1 MCPAIRKGRL
11 IVLLI
16 LYAFRFALPAWP
28 ERITF
33 SANSMTGT
41 AGNSS
46 DTTTLSGSAYVLTAS
61 MEIAADSITMS
72 GKNFRYIEAD
82 GNITGKNT
90 ESNMEFTCGR
100 LSYDRETK
108 IATLKDN
115 VHLADTENGVSV
127 DAQLIEYNQNTDI
140 ARIQIG
146 VTIKQKDNVCSSA
159 YAVYRKKNQML
170 EMSGNSQITQGQDT
184 FRAQEITLN
193 LDTQE
198 ITLDG
203 RVKGSVVDDKSAD
216 QNTSAKKDSAA
227 RDEVDTAGADASG
240 ESSPPENAPPCTV
253 PDAAKNKAG
262 GGADRGTNA
271 SSDARENGTDT
282 APSDARGRAGES
294 DTTSG
299 VLKGDV
305 PPDTSSRAASGG
317 RKRRTDD

>member
-1 MCPAIRKGRL
+1 MRRAGSKTRI

-16 LYAFRFALPAWP
+16 LYVFRSALPAWS

-46 DTTTLSGSAYVLTAS
+46 DTTTLSGSAYVLTSS

-82 GNITGKNT
+82 GNITGKNI
-90 ESNMEFTCGR
+90 EANMEFTCGR

-146 VTIKQKDNVCSSA
+146 ITIKQKDNVCSSA

-170 EMSGNSQITQGQDT
+170 EMSGNSQITQGEDT

-193 LDTQE
+193 LDTQQ

-203 RVKGSVVDDKSAD
+203 RVKGSVVDDKSAEPD
-216 QNTSAKKDSAA
+216 KTEKKDSVAS
-227 RDEVDTAGADASG
+227 DEIDTAGDNASG
-240 ESSPPENAPPCTV
+240 EDDAPPDGMTPPGKVPGAVQDKAASGAENA
-253 PDAAKNKAG
+253 A
-262 GGADRGTNA
+262 NA
-271 SSDARENGTDT
+271 PIDARERGRKNDT
-282 APSDARGRAGES
+282 AFDLSKD
-294 DTTSG
+294 
-299 VLKGDV
+299 DV
-305 PPDTSSRAASGG
+305 PPDTLSRAKTGG
-317 RKRRTDD
+317 GKRGTDD

>member
-1 MCPAIRKGRL
+1 MRRAGSKTRI

-16 LYAFRFALPAWP
+16 LYVVASMLPAWS

-46 DTTTLSGSAYVLTAS
+46 DTTTLSGSAYVLTSS

-82 GNITGKNT
+82 GNITGKNI
-90 ESNMEFTCGR
+90 EANMEFTCGR

-146 VTIKQKDNVCSSA
+146 ITIKQKDNVCSSA

-170 EMSGNSQITQGQDT
+170 EMSGNSQITQGEDT

-198 ITLDG
+198 IRLDG

-216 QNTSAKKDSAA
+216 QDTGIKKDSAA
-227 RDEVDTAGADASG
+227 RDESDPARDDGSGKNEVPADGTASPGKSPDAGQGKAASG
-240 ESSPPENAPPCTV
+240 AEGANAPPDTLSR
-253 PDAAKNKAG
+253 AKTG
-262 GGADRGTNA
+262 GGKRGT
-271 SSDARENGTDT
+271 
-282 APSDARGRAGES
+282 
-294 DTTSG
+294 
-299 VLKGDV
+299 
-305 PPDTSSRAASGG
+305 
-317 RKRRTDD
+317 DD

>member
-1 MCPAIRKGRL
+1 MRRVGGKTRISLFLFRYLFPKSAFAL
-11 IVLLI
+11 LLI
-16 LYAFRFALPAWP
+16 LYVFGSALPAWP

-41 AGNSS
+41 AGNTS
-46 DTTTLSGSAYVLTAS
+46 DMTTLSGSAYVLTSS

-82 GNITGKNT
+82 GNITGKNI
-90 ESNMEFTCGR
+90 EANMEFTCGR

-146 VTIKQKDNVCSSA
+146 ITIKQKDNVCSSA

-170 EMSGNSQITQGQDT
+170 EMSGNSQIKQGEDT

-193 LDTQE
+193 LDTQQ

-203 RVKGSVVDDKSAD
+203 RVKGSVVDDKSAEQD
-216 QNTSAKKDSAA
+216 TGTKKDSPANDESDTS
-227 RDEVDTAGADASG
+227 RDDVSGKDDASG
-240 ESSPPENAPPCTV
+240 ESEVPADGTASPGKASDAGQGKAASGAEGANAPPDTLSR
-253 PDAAKNKAG
+253 AKTG
-262 GGADRGTNA
+262 GDKRGT
-271 SSDARENGTDT
+271 
-282 APSDARGRAGES
+282 
-294 DTTSG
+294 
-299 VLKGDV
+299 
-305 PPDTSSRAASGG
+305 
-317 RKRRTDD
+317 DD

>member
-1 MCPAIRKGRL
+1 M
-11 IVLLI
+11 
-16 LYAFRFALPAWP
+16 LPAWS

-46 DTTTLSGSAYVLTAS
+46 DTTTLSGSAYVLTSS

-82 GNITGKNT
+82 GNITGKNI
-90 ESNMEFTCGR
+90 EANMEFTCGR

-146 VTIKQKDNVCSSA
+146 ITIKQKDNVCSSA

-170 EMSGNSQITQGQDT
+170 EMSGNSQITQGEDT

-198 ITLDG
+198 IRLDG

-216 QNTSAKKDSAA
+216 QDTGIKKDSAA
-227 RDEVDTAGADASG
+227 RDESDPARDDGSGENEVPADGTLSSGKSPDAGQDEAASG
-240 ESSPPENAPPCTV
+240 AEGANAPI
-253 PDAAKNKAG
+253 
-262 GGADRGTNA
+262 
-271 SSDARENGTDT
+271 DARERGRKNDT
-282 APSDARGRAGES
+282 ASDLS
-294 DTTSG
+294 KD
-299 VLKGDV
+299 DV
-305 PPDTSSRAASGG
+305 PPDTLSRAKTGG
-317 RKRRTDD
+317 GKRGTDD

>member
-1 MCPAIRKGRL
+1 MRRAGSKTRTIA
-11 IVLLI
+11 LLI
-16 LYAFRFALPAWP
+16 LYVVASMLPAWS

-41 AGNSS
+41 AGNTS
-46 DTTTLSGSAYVLTAS
+46 DTTTLSGSAYVLTSS

-82 GNITGKNT
+82 GNITGKNI
-90 ESNMEFTCGR
+90 EANMEFTCGR

-146 VTIKQKDNVCSSA
+146 ITIKQKDNVCSSA

-170 EMSGNSQITQGQDT
+170 EMSGNSQITQGEDT

-193 LDTQE
+193 LDTQQ

-216 QNTSAKKDSAA
+216 QDTGTKKDSAA
-227 RDEVDTAGADASG
+227 RDESDPSRDDVSDEDDGSGENEALPNGTASPGKSPDAGQGKAASG
-240 ESSPPENAPPCTV
+240 AEGANAPPDTLSR
-253 PDAAKNKAG
+253 AKTSG
-262 GGADRGTNA
+262 GKRGT
-271 SSDARENGTDT
+271 
-282 APSDARGRAGES
+282 
-294 DTTSG
+294 
-299 VLKGDV
+299 
-305 PPDTSSRAASGG
+305 
-317 RKRRTDD
+317 DD

>member
-100 LSYDRETK
+100 LLYDRETK

-146 VTIKQKDNVCSSA
+146 ITIKQKDNVCSSA

-216 QNTSAKKDSAA
+216 QKTGAKKDSAA

-240 ESSPPENAPPCTV
+240 ES
-253 PDAAKNKAG
+253 
-262 GGADRGTNA
+262 
-271 SSDARENGTDT
+271 
-282 APSDARGRAGES
+282 

-299 VLKGDV
+299 VLKGDAR
-305 PPDTSSRAASGG
+305 PDASSRAASE
-317 RKRRTDD
+317 RDKRGDR

>member
-1 MCPAIRKGRL
+1 MRRVSGKTRISLFLFRYLFPKSAFAL
-11 IVLLI
+11 LLI
-16 LYAFRFALPAWP
+16 LYVFGSAPPAWP

-41 AGNSS
+41 AGNTS
-46 DTTTLSGSAYVLTAS
+46 DMTTLSGSAYVLTSS

-82 GNITGKNT
+82 GNITGKNI
-90 ESNMEFTCGR
+90 EANMEFTCGR

-146 VTIKQKDNVCSSA
+146 ITIKQKDNVCSSA

-170 EMSGNSQITQGQDT
+170 EMSGNSQITQGKDT

-193 LDTQE
+193 LDTQQ

-203 RVKGSVVDDKSAD
+203 RVKGSVVDDKSAERD
-216 QNTSAKKDSAA
+216 KTEKKDSAVS
-227 RDEVDTAGADASG
+227 DEIDATGDDVSG
-240 ESSPPENAPPCTV
+240 ESEVPADGTASPGKASDAGQGKAASGAEGANAPPDTLSR
-253 PDAAKNKAG
+253 AKTG
-262 GGADRGTNA
+262 GDKRGT
-271 SSDARENGTDT
+271 
-282 APSDARGRAGES
+282 
-294 DTTSG
+294 
-299 VLKGDV
+299 
-305 PPDTSSRAASGG
+305 
-317 RKRRTDD
+317 DD

>member
-1 MCPAIRKGRL
+1 MRRAGSKTRTIA
-11 IVLLI
+11 LLI
-16 LYAFRFALPAWP
+16 LYVVASMLPAWS

-41 AGNSS
+41 VGNSS
-46 DTTTLSGSAYVLTAS
+46 DTTTLSGSAYVLTSS

-82 GNITGKNT
+82 GNITGKNI
-90 ESNMEFTCGR
+90 EANMEFTCGR

-146 VTIKQKDNVCSSA
+146 ITIKQKDNVCSSA

-170 EMSGNSQITQGQDT
+170 EMSGNSQITQGEDT

-193 LDTQE
+193 LDTQQ

-216 QNTSAKKDSAA
+216 QDTGTKKDSAA
-227 RDEVDTAGADASG
+227 RDESDPSRDDVSDEDDGSGENEALPNGTTPPGKASDAGKGKAASG
-240 ESSPPENAPPCTV
+240 AEGANAPPDTLSR
-253 PDAAKNKAG
+253 AKTSG
-262 GGADRGTNA
+262 GKRGTN
-271 SSDARENGTDT
+271 D
-282 APSDARGRAGES
+282 
-294 DTTSG
+294 
-299 VLKGDV
+299 
-305 PPDTSSRAASGG
+305 
-317 RKRRTDD
+317 

>member
-100 LSYDRETK
+100 LLYDRETK

-115 VHLADTENGVSV
+115 VHLANTENGVSV

-146 VTIKQKDNVCSSA
+146 ITIKQKDNVCSSA

-203 RVKGSVVDDKSAD
+203 RVKGSVVDDKSSD
-216 QNTSAKKDSAA
+216 QNTGAKKDSAA
-227 RDEVDTAGADASG
+227 RDEADTAGDDAS
-240 ESSPPENAPPCTV
+240 
-253 PDAAKNKAG
+253 
-262 GGADRGTNA
+262 
-271 SSDARENGTDT
+271 
-282 APSDARGRAGES
+282 GES

-299 VLKGDV
+299 VLKGDAR
-305 PPDTSSRAASGG
+305 PDASSRAASE
-317 RKRRTDD
+317 RDKRGDR

>member
-1 MCPAIRKGRL
+1 M
-11 IVLLI
+11 
-16 LYAFRFALPAWP
+16 LPAWP

-46 DTTTLSGSAYVLTAS
+46 DTTTLSGSAYVLTSS

-82 GNITGKNT
+82 GNITGKNI
-90 ESNMEFTCGR
+90 EANMEFTCGR

-146 VTIKQKDNVCSSA
+146 ITIKQKDNVCSSA

-170 EMSGNSQITQGQDT
+170 EMSGNSQITQGEDT
-184 FRAQEITLN
+184 FRAQEITLD
-193 LDTQE
+193 LDTQQ

-203 RVKGSVVDDKSAD
+203 RVKGSVVDDKSAEPD
-216 QNTSAKKDSAA
+216 KTEKKDSVAG
-227 RDEVDTAGADASG
+227 DEIDTAGDNASG
-240 ESSPPENAPPCTV
+240 EDDAPPDGMTPPGKV
-253 PDAAKNKAG
+253 PGAVQDKAAS
-262 GGADRGTNA
+262 GAEGAN
-271 SSDARENGTDT
+271 
-282 APSDARGRAGES
+282 
-294 DTTSG
+294 
-299 VLKGDV
+299 V
-305 PPDTSSRAASGG
+305 PPDTLSRAKTGG
-317 RKRRTDD
+317 GKRGTDD

>member
-16 LYAFRFALPAWP
+16 LYAFRFALPAWS

-41 AGNSS
+41 AGNTS
-46 DTTTLSGSAYVLTAS
+46 DTTTLSGSAYVLTSS

-82 GNITGKNT
+82 GNITGKNI
-90 ESNMEFTCGR
+90 EANMEFTCGR

-115 VHLADTENGVSV
+115 VHLADTENGGSV
-127 DAQLIEYNQNTDI
+127 DAQLIEYNQKTDI

-146 VTIKQKDNVCSSA
+146 IMIKQKDNVCSSA
-159 YAVYRKKNQML
+159 YAVYRKKNKML
-170 EMSGNSQITQGQDT
+170 EMSGNSQITQGEDT

-193 LDTQE
+193 LDTQQ

-203 RVKGSVVDDKSAD
+203 RVKGSVVEDKSAEPD
-216 QNTSAKKDSAA
+216 KTEKKDSVASDEIDTS
-227 RDEVDTAGADASG
+227 RDDVSGKDDASG
-240 ESSPPENAPPCTV
+240 ESEVSADETLSPGKS
-253 PDAAKNKAG
+253 PDAGQGKAAS
-262 GGADRGTNA
+262 GAEGAN
-271 SSDARENGTDT
+271 
-282 APSDARGRAGES
+282 
-294 DTTSG
+294 
-299 VLKGDV
+299 V
-305 PPDTSSRAASGG
+305 PPDTLSRAKTGG
-317 RKRRTDD
+317 GKRGTDD

>member
-1 MCPAIRKGRL
+1 MRRAGSKTRI

-16 LYAFRFALPAWP
+16 LYVVASMLPAWS

-46 DTTTLSGSAYVLTAS
+46 DTTTLSGSAYVLTSS

-82 GNITGKNT
+82 GNITGKNI
-90 ESNMEFTCGR
+90 EANMEFTCGR

-146 VTIKQKDNVCSSA
+146 ITIKQKDNVCSCA

-170 EMSGNSQITQGQDT
+170 EMSGNSQITQGEDT

-193 LDTQE
+193 LETQE

-203 RVKGSVVDDKSAD
+203 RVKGSVVDDKSAERD
-216 QNTSAKKDSAA
+216 KSVKKDSAA
-227 RDEVDTAGADASG
+227 NGKTDAPGDDVPGENGAPTNG
-240 ESSPPENAPPCTV
+240 TAPPGKTR
-253 PDAAKNKAG
+253 DG
-262 GGADRGTNA
+262 GQG
-271 SSDARENGTDT
+271 
-282 APSDARGRAGES
+282 
-294 DTTSG
+294 
-299 VLKGDV
+299 
-305 PPDTSSRAASGG
+305 
-317 RKRRTDD
+317 KRRTDD

>member
-1 MCPAIRKGRL
+1 MRRAGSKTRTIA
-11 IVLLI
+11 LLI
-16 LYAFRFALPAWP
+16 LYVVASMLPAWS

-41 AGNSS
+41 AGNTS
-46 DTTTLSGSAYVLTAS
+46 DTTTLSGSAYVLTSS

-82 GNITGKNT
+82 GNITGKNI
-90 ESNMEFTCGR
+90 EANMEFTCGR

-146 VTIKQKDNVCSSA
+146 ITIKQKDNVCSSA

-170 EMSGNSQITQGQDT
+170 EMSGNSQITQGEDT

-193 LDTQE
+193 LDTQQ

-203 RVKGSVVDDKSAD
+203 RVKGSVVDDKSAEPD
-216 QNTSAKKDSAA
+216 KTEKKDSVAS
-227 RDEVDTAGADASG
+227 DEIDTAGDNASG
-240 ESSPPENAPPCTV
+240 EDDAPPDGMTPPGAVQDKAASGAENA
-253 PDAAKNKAG
+253 A
-262 GGADRGTNA
+262 NA
-271 SSDARENGTDT
+271 PIDARERGRKNDT
-282 APSDARGRAGES
+282 ASDLS
-294 DTTSG
+294 KD
-299 VLKGDV
+299 DV
-305 PPDTSSRAASGG
+305 PPDTLSRAKTGG
-317 RKRRTDD
+317 GKRGTDD

>member
-1 MCPAIRKGRL
+1 MRRAGSKIRI

-16 LYAFRFALPAWP
+16 LYVVASMLPAWS

-46 DTTTLSGSAYVLTAS
+46 DTTTLSGSAYVLTSS

-82 GNITGKNT
+82 GNITGKNI
-90 ESNMEFTCGR
+90 EANMEFTCGR

-146 VTIKQKDNVCSSA
+146 ITIKQKDNVCSSA

-170 EMSGNSQITQGQDT
+170 EMSGNSQITQGEDT

-193 LDTQE
+193 LDTQQ

-216 QNTSAKKDSAA
+216 QDTGTKKDSAVRDESDPA
-227 RDEVDTAGADASG
+227 RDDVSGKDDGSGKNEVPADGTASPGKSPAAGQGKAASG
-240 ESSPPENAPPCTV
+240 AE
-253 PDAAKNKAG
+253 
-262 GGADRGTNA
+262 GA
-271 SSDARENGTDT
+271 T
-282 APSDARGRAGES
+282 A
-294 DTTSG
+294 
-299 VLKGDV
+299 
-305 PPDTSSRAASGG
+305 PPDTLSRAKTGG
-317 RKRRTDD
+317 GKRGTDD